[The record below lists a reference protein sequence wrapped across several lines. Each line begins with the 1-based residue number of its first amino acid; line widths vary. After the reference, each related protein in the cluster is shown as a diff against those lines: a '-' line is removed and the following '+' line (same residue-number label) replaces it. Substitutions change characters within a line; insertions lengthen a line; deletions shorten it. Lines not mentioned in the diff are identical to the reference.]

1 MSVARTQVEKGA
13 TAAVFGL
20 GTIGLA
26 VIDALKEAGA
36 RRIIGVDTDEGKFER
51 AEKWGA
57 TDLINPK
64 KHEKPI
70 QARASAGVPSVW
82 PCAASLQA
90 VGVGGRLLGSV
101 EAPHASSAW
110 TFLQNLM

>member
-1 MSVARTQVEKGA
+1 MEKGS

-51 AEKWGA
+51 ARNWGA

-64 KHEKPI
+64 QHDRPI
-70 QARASAGVPSVW
+70 QARGFRGLGLLECVLPSN
-82 PCAASLQA
+82 P
-90 VGVGGRLLGSV
+90 
-101 EAPHASSAW
+101 
-110 TFLQNLM
+110 